1 MGDAKPAV
9 RCFASGKF
17 CDWIAHEL
25 ANPLHGMLWSVEAME
40 KYLKANPP
48 AMEAIGDLPGYL
60 KEEIKRLIVLL
71 SQLRS
76 SGVLV
81 DINLRPTSLPEQIRK
96 LLAVESN
103 YYKERGIRIDLDL
116 SAGLPLIMADRDK
129 LKQVIL
135 NLCNNAVE
143 AMPNGGSLRLRS
155 YTSGGWLCLDIGDT
169 GGGIPEAMRV
179 FEPAVTN
186 KPQSN
191 GLGLAI
197 VREIIKQHKGRISYT
212 SRLRE
217 GTTFH
222 LKFPIEARRTVER
235 TSRNAPACLSR

>member
-1 MGDAKPAV
+1 MGDPKPAV
-9 RCFASGKF
+9 RCFTSGKF
-17 CDWIAHEL
+17 RDWIAHEL

-48 AMEAIGDLPGYL
+48 AKKAIGDLPGYL

-96 LLAVESN
+96 LLAVESD

-116 SAGLPLIMADRDK
+116 SSGLPLIMADRDK
-129 LKQVIL
+129 IKQVIL

-155 YTSGGWLCLDIGDT
+155 YRSGGWLCLDIGDT

-186 KPQSN
+186 KAQSN

-212 SRLRE
+212 SQLSE

-222 LKFPIEARRTVER
+222 LKFPIEARRAVER
-235 TSRNAPACLSR
+235 RSRNAPACLAR

>member
-1 MGDAKPAV
+1 M
-9 RCFASGKF
+9 
-17 CDWIAHEL
+17 
-25 ANPLHGMLWSVEAME
+25 
-40 KYLKANPP
+40 
-48 AMEAIGDLPGYL
+48 PGYL

-96 LLAVESN
+96 LLAVESD

-116 SAGLPLIMADRDK
+116 SSGLPSIMADRDK
-129 LKQVIL
+129 IKQVIL

-155 YTSGGWLCLDIGDT
+155 YRSGGWLCLDIGDT

-186 KPQSN
+186 KAQSN

-197 VREIIKQHKGRISYT
+197 VVRSLNSIKGGSPIPASLAKELRFT
-212 SRLRE
+212 SS
-217 GTTFH
+217 F
-222 LKFPIEARRTVER
+222 
-235 TSRNAPACLSR
+235 LSKRDELSNGGPVTHPHAWQDE